1 MNTILSK
8 IQLVFFLLL
17 LFSFVVQSQE
27 VVSRYNMIDEGGVVT
42 ASTMNETLSYLTDK
56 NENTAYSIS
65 SGKNSWIQFEFNLP
79 QIVTGYTIVSYDD
92 NTKDPKNWQ
101 ILGSNDGVNWTILS
115 SETGVVFDHRYKAMA
130 FSTGLHN
137 TLIPYKFYK
146 LLVYRTSI
154 LAADGPLNVA
164 EWQLYG
170 LPTKNKTDI
179 TDNGGQITGQY
190 PGLEAF
196 NETLVNLIDNNPKNK
211 YTAEAK
217 TLWIQYES
225 SEPVTLSSYSL
236 TSGPS
241 LYNRNPRSWEILGS
255 NDGQNWSMLDVQY
268 NRTFYDVPSN
278 QMRFILPFVNSK
290 TYNWADYSAKAQ
302 NTMYKTFW
310 NTTGYYYNQAYYP
323 ANDSL
328 HTGYNYWWNAHVM
341 DLLVDGYN
349 RTKSP
354 IFTQRMTALKSGVF
368 AKCQSSTT
376 NKWWNTFYDD
386 MEWMGLATFRAYEAT
401 KDDVWKT
408 SAIDLWNMIKGGWTN
423 VKGGG
428 IMWAGGSPNSK
439 NACSNAPAMILA
451 GKLYKLTG
459 EQTYL
464 DWAKKIQIWM
474 ADSLVDSKTGLVWD
488 AVGNH
493 NYGNCYT
500 YNQGTYMGGC
510 VELYNITGEQKYLD
524 AAVKVAD
531 YVINPASVEKKFSIG
546 GILTGEG
553 TGDGGLFKGIFMRYL
568 QQFISYKILDPDR
581 QEKYIRYFLI
591 NGKSVWDTAVQK
603 PEIFFSN
610 TWMDRLP
617 VTQKHDLATHISGT
631 MLFEQLAE
639 MDREGLLSVN
649 NIQFQA
655 NCSKSYKY
663 FRYNQLVNRGDTNSQ
678 LSEIQFF
685 TKDMESALPKIELM
699 KLPVDVYSNE
709 NEIVFK
715 NKDSKLVEYTVYD
728 VTGKVKFQ
736 GIFNN
741 VQEQIQLKGQGVYV
755 VQIKIGMLA
764 FAVKLIIK

>member
-1 MNTILSK
+1 MNKLLIKKCLMTLSAT
-8 IQLVFFLLL
+8 
-17 LFSFVVQSQE
+17 VVMSISAQE
-27 VVSRYNMIDEGGVVT
+27 VTTTYSLINEGGTVT
-42 ASTMNETLSYLTDK
+42 ASTMNETVPYLIDT
-56 NENTAYSIS
+56 NENTAFSVS
-65 SGKNSWIQFEFNLP
+65 AGKNAWFQVEFNSP
-79 QIVTGYTIVSYDD
+79 KIVTGYTLVSYDD

-101 ILGSNDGVNWTILS
+101 ILGSFNGIDWIILQ
-115 SETGVVFDHRYKAMA
+115 SETGVVFDHRYKAKS
-130 FSTGLHN
+130 FSTGLQN
-137 TLIPYKFYK
+137 SLIPYKFYRI
-146 LLVYRTSI
+146 LIYRTSI
-154 LAADGPLNVA
+154 LAADGPMNVA

-170 LPTKNKTDI
+170 ITSVEIPDV
-179 TDNGGQITGQY
+179 TDNGGTLTAQY
-190 PGLEAF
+190 PGLVTF
-196 NETLVNLIDNNPKNK
+196 NEAAANLIDNNPKNK
-211 YTAEAK
+211 YTVETK

-225 SEPVTLSSYSL
+225 TVPVELASYAL

-241 LYNRNPRSWEILGS
+241 LYSRNPRSWEILGS
-255 NDGQNWSMLDVQY
+255 NDGQTWSTLDVQY
-268 NRTFYDVPSN
+268 NKTFFDIPGN
-278 QMRFILPFVNSK
+278 QMKYKLPYEETK
-290 TYNWADYSAKAQ
+290 TYNWADYASKAQ
-302 NTMYKTFW
+302 NTLYKTFW
-310 NTTGYYYNQAYYP
+310 NTTGYYYNQEYYP
-323 ANDSL
+323 VNDSL

-341 DLLVDGYN
+341 DALVDGYN

-354 IFTQRMTALKSGVF
+354 IFIQRMTSLKAGIFSL
-368 AKCQSSTT
+368 CQSNSA

-408 SAIDLWNMIKGGWTN
+408 SSIDLWNMIKGGWTS

-451 GKLYKLTG
+451 AKLYKLTG

-464 DWAKKIQIWM
+464 DWAKKIQVWM
-474 ADSLVDSKTGLVWD
+474 ADSLIDVNTGLAWD
-488 AVGNH
+488 GVGNH

-510 VELYNITGEQKYLD
+510 VELYNITGEKKYLD
-524 AAVKVAD
+524 AAIKVAD
-531 YVINPASVEKKFSIG
+531 YVINPASVEKKFSVG

-649 NIQFQA
+649 NIQFQT

-699 KLPVDVYSNE
+699 KLPVEVYSNG
-709 NEIVFK
+709 NKIVFK

-728 VTGKVKFQ
+728 VTGKVKLQ
-736 GIFNN
+736 GVFNN
-741 VQEQIQLKGQGVYV
+741 MREQIQLKAQGVYV
-755 VQIKIGMLA
+755 VQIKTGMLA
-764 FAVKLIIK
+764 FAVKVIIK